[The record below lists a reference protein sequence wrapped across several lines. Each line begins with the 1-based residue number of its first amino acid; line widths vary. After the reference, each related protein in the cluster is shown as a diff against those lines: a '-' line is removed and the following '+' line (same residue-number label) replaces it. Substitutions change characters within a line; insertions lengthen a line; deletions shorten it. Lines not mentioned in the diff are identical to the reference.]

1 VYAINSKIFFLNR
14 LLLWGVILDLD
25 KYIFPWQTCF
35 LEGSSY
41 IRVALDLCKY
51 GSIYGCGHNIHT
63 KTSLQMIKKDIHR
76 HHDDLLYS
84 LSFHSVHPV
93 TNVTSDTSR
102 SVYIPYIT

>member
-1 VYAINSKIFFLNR
+1 MKYFFLADVVF
-14 LLLWGVILDLD
+14 LGVTLYSDE
-25 KYIFPWQTCF
+25 YIFPWQTCF

-51 GSIYGCGHNIHT
+51 GSIYGCGQNIHT
-63 KTSLQMIKKDIHR
+63 KTSLQMVKKDIHR
-76 HHDDLLYS
+76 HHVDLLYT

-93 TNVTSDTSR
+93 TNVTSDTSS